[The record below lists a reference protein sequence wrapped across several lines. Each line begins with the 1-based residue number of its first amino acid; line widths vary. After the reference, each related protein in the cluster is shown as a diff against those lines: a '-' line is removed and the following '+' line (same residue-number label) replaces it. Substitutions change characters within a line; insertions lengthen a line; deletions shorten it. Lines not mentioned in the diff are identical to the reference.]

1 VRAKTEHPRR
11 STVND
16 RKDSL
21 PTEKY
26 KLTYDVV
33 IAGAGPVGLFL
44 AFELGLA
51 GTSVLVLERM
61 EDPHSPL
68 KEGWMGMRGLN
79 FPSVDAFYRRG
90 MLKDVRES
98 SLAWMEPAKPGFA
111 LNSQANTSAP
121 APRFTGHFAGIM
133 LDANKIDLSRQQY
146 LVQGPSSA
154 GGLASLEGLEEVLA
168 EHALKLGVEVK
179 RGMPVTDFTQ
189 SEDSVTVHAGN
200 ESFQCKWLIGCDGGR
215 STVRK
220 LAGFEFEG
228 TDPEFTGY
236 SAWVEIADP
245 EKLRPGFNLTPHG
258 MYVNGPGPGRI
269 GLVDFDN
276 AAFDREQEITLESLQ
291 ALLRRV
297 SNTDVTIKTLHV
309 ATSYT
314 DRARQATTYKKG
326 RVLLAGDAAHIHSPL
341 GGQGLNTGLGDAMNL
356 GWKLAATIKG
366 WAPEDLLD
374 TYTAERHPVGAW
386 ALNWTRAQV
395 AIMRPDP
402 HAQAITTV
410 IRDLINTKDGTNYFV
425 EKISGILLRYDLPG
439 DHPLIGRSAPDLE
452 FEDGSRL
459 GQLLRN
465 GTGLLLDLSAR
476 EELNRLGKK
485 WNGRLKY
492 VAAQAK
498 DNKGL
503 AALLLRPD
511 GFVAWA
517 TDADPN
523 LTALEETIHR
533 WFGSPA

>member
-1 VRAKTEHPRR
+1 V
-11 STVND
+11 
-16 RKDSL
+16 
-21 PTEKY
+21 EKY
-26 KLTYDVV
+26 QLVYDVI
-33 IAGAGPVGLFL
+33 IAGGGPVGLFL

-90 MLKDVRES
+90 LLKDVRES
-98 SLAWMEPAKPGFA
+98 SLAWMEAAKPGFEM
-111 LNSQANTSAP
+111 NSQAKTSAP
-121 APRFTGHFAGIM
+121 PPRFAGHFAGIM
-133 LDANKIDLSRQQY
+133 LDANKIDLSSQPY

-179 RGMPVTDFTQ
+179 RGMPFTDFTE
-189 SEDSVTVHAGN
+189 SEDGVTVHAGN
-200 ESFQCKWLIGCDGGR
+200 ESFQCKWLVGCDGGR

-220 LAGFEFEG
+220 LAGFEFAG

-236 SAWVEIADP
+236 SAWVELADP
-245 EKLRPGFNLTPHG
+245 EKLHPGFNLTPHG

-276 AAFDREQEITLESLQ
+276 AAFDRDQEITLENLQ
-291 ALLRRV
+291 AILRRV

-314 DRARQATTYKKG
+314 DRARQATTYRKG

-366 WAPEDLLD
+366 WAPDDLLD

-402 HAQAITTV
+402 HAQAIASV
-410 IRDLINTKDGTNYFV
+410 IRDLINTKDGANYFV
-425 EKISGILLRYDLPG
+425 EKVSGISLRYDLPG

-459 GQLLRN
+459 GPLLQD
-465 GTGLLLDLSAR
+465 GTALLLNLSAS
-476 EELNRLGKK
+476 EELNTLDRK
-485 WNGRLKY
+485 WDGRLKY

-517 TDADPN
+517 ADADPN
-523 LTALEETIHR
+523 LTDLEETISR
-533 WFGSPA
+533 WFGNPA

>member
-1 VRAKTEHPRR
+1 MK
-11 STVND
+11 
-16 RKDSL
+16 
-21 PTEKY
+21 
-26 KLTYDVV
+26 YDVL
-33 IAGAGPVGLFL
+33 IAGGGPVGLLL
-44 AFELGLA
+44 ACELGLA

-90 MLKDVRES
+90 MLKDVQHS
-98 SLAWMEPAKPGFA
+98 SLAWLDPARPGFA
-111 LNSQANTSAP
+111 MNSQTTTSAP
-121 APRFTGHFAGIM
+121 APRFAGHFAGIM
-133 LDANKIDLSRQQY
+133 LDANKIDLSSQKH
-146 LVQGPSSA
+146 LVQGPSSG
-154 GGLASLEGLEEVLA
+154 GGLVSLEGIEEVLL
-168 EHALKLGVEVK
+168 EHAKKLGVEV
-179 RGMPVTDFTQ
+179 RWGAPVTDVTQ
-189 SEDSVTVHAGN
+189 HKDRVTAHVGS
-200 ESFQCKWLIGCDGGR
+200 ESFQGKWLVGCDGGR

-220 LAGFEFEG
+220 VAGFEFEG

-245 EKLRPGFNLTPHG
+245 EKLCPGFNLTPHG

-276 AAFDREQEITLESLQ
+276 AAFDRSQEITLEDLQ
-291 ALLRRV
+291 AILRRV
-297 SNTDVTIKTLHV
+297 SGTDVTLKALHV

-314 DRARQATTYKKG
+314 DRARQATTYRNG

-366 WAPEDLLD
+366 WAPDDLLD
-374 TYTAERHPVGAW
+374 TYTAERHPIGAW

-402 HAQAITTV
+402 HAQAIASV
-410 IRDLINTKDGTNYFV
+410 IRDLINTKDGTSYFV
-425 EKISGILLRYDLPG
+425 EKISGILLRYALPG
-439 DHPLIGRSAPDLE
+439 DHPLIGRSAPDFE

-459 GQLLRN
+459 GPLLQD
-465 GTGLLLDLSAR
+465 GTGLLLDLTGK
-476 EELNRLGKK
+476 EELSTLSQR
-485 WNGRLKY
+485 WPGRLKY
-492 VAAQAK
+492 ARAHAK
-498 DNKGL
+498 DSKGL

-517 TDADPN
+517 QDTDLN
-523 LTALEETIHR
+523 LVALEETIRR